1 MPELCRFYGIIIYMF
16 REIGGRHHSP
26 HIHAQYNGQKAV
38 FNIET
43 VSLMEGILPKKE
55 QRLVEAWIEL
65 RKDQLRQNWSRLNLA
80 KGTPTFSKIEPL
92 K

>member
-1 MPELCRFYGIIIYMF
+1 MGYIIYMF
-16 REIGGRHHSP
+16 RELGGRHHFP

-43 VSLMEGILPKKE
+43 VSLLEGNLPKMQ

-65 RKDQLRQNWSRLNLA
+65 RKDQLRLNWSRLNLA
-80 KGTPTFSKIEPL
+80 NGTPSFTKIEPL